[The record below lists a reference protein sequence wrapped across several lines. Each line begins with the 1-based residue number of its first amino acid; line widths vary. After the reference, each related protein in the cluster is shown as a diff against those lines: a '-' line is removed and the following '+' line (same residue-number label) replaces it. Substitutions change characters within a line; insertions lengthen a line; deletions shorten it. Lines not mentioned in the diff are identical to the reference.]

1 MRLIELTDIFGVH
14 MAEAQQIERA
24 QIDDD
29 RLGDMHLQLLED
41 LWDDREL
48 NAAQKMIEG
57 GQVAEGMD
65 ALITSLKTRRDDS
78 PDQEWAEYKVLCRNH
93 PVCKL
98 IHEDPF
104 TWRTFNKP
112 RGYAGDAVM
121 MDMIYLQ
128 EAVGGHE
135 QAFRLPEET
144 TDLGRELYKYTS
156 QIPACKAVQ
165 ARRDAIADMIDKV
178 AEDIREPHVF
188 SIAAGHMREA
198 DLSRAIRRRKL
209 GRLVALDSDAE
220 SLEEIHRSYGDF
232 GVEVM
237 AASVRRLLNGSLET
251 GEFDFVYSM
260 GLFDYLR
267 LSTGQRLVSRMFDM
281 LRPGGR
287 LVVANFLPEIRDV
300 GYMEAFMDWDL
311 LYRTRA
317 EMMEL
322 TMKIPQTE
330 LGDLRVFSD
339 DETTNILFLEI
350 SKPRASRW

>member
-1 MRLIELTDIFGVH
+1 
-14 MAEAQQIERA
+14 MAEAQQVERG
-24 QIDDD
+24 IVDED
-29 RLGDMHLQLLED
+29 RLGEMHLQLLED

-48 NAAQKMIEG
+48 NTALKRIEDG
-57 GQVAEGMD
+57 EVAEAMD
-65 ALITSLKTRRDDS
+65 DLIVSLKSRRDDS

-93 PVCKL
+93 PVSKI

-104 TWRTFNKP
+104 TFRTFDKP

-121 MDMIYLQ
+121 MDMIYL
-128 EAVGGHE
+128 EEGIGGGE
-135 QAFRLPEET
+135 REFRLPEDT
-144 TDLGRELYKYTS
+144 TDRGRELYRYTS

-178 AEDIREPHVF
+178 AEEFREPHVF

-209 GRLVALDSDAE
+209 GRIVALDSDAE
-220 SLEEIHRSYGDF
+220 SLEEIHRCYGDF
-232 GVEVM
+232 GVELM
-237 AASVRRLLNGSLET
+237 AASVRRLLNGSLEA
-251 GEFDFVYSM
+251 GEFDFIYSM

-311 LYRTRA
+311 IYRTRA

-330 LGDLRVFSD
+330 LGDVRVFSD
-339 DETTNILFLEI
+339 TDTTNILFLEI
-350 SKPRASRW
+350 SKPRGSRW